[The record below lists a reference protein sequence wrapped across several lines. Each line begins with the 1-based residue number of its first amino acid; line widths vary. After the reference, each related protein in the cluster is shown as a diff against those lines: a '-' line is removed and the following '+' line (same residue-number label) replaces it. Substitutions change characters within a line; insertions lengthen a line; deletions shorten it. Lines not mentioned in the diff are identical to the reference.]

1 MNKKHLSR
9 LWITG
14 VTTLFILAFSVSTA
28 MAEENNCQLTLSQ
41 STIDYGVFGQE
52 DVVETKNN
60 MNVMSEKEF
69 MVNVYCPKKQK
80 MAVFVRGNT
89 DATGAFLFGN
99 LGLIYLKVGN
109 IIVDGQP
116 YQTGKTD
123 DSMGFFPLKE
133 KDNSVEL
140 YNNEGVI
147 AVENNI
153 VPQGQQMS
161 FVVTLS
167 PFLYKDAWRRN
178 SDQSSLISSIEWQI
192 LDL

>member
-1 MNKKHLSR
+1 MNKQHFSR
-9 LWITG
+9 LWFAS
-14 VTTLFILAFSVSTA
+14 VMTLFTLAFSASTV

-41 STIDYGVFGQE
+41 STIDYGVFGQD

-89 DATGAFLFGN
+89 NTTGGFLFGN
-99 LGLIYLKVGN
+99 QGAIYLKVDN
-109 IIVDGQP
+109 VIVDGQR
-116 YQTGKTD
+116 YQTAKTD
-123 DSMGFFPLKE
+123 DRMGFFPLKANE
-133 KDNSVEL
+133 SSVEL
-140 YNNEGVI
+140 FNNEGAI
-147 AVENNI
+147 AVGDNM

-167 PFLYKDAWRRN
+167 PVLNKDAWRRN
-178 SDQSSLISSIEWQI
+178 SDQSALKSSIEWQI
-192 LDL
+192 LAL